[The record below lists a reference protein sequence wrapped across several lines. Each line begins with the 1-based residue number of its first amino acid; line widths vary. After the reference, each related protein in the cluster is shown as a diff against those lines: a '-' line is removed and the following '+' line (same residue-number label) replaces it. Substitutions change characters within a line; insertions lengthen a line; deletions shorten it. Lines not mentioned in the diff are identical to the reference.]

1 MADNMEI
8 HESSR
13 VESWNCFKL
22 KRTIPEGEE
31 EWDFY
36 GVAFS

>member
-13 VESWNCFKL
+13 VELFQAKKDNT
-22 KRTIPEGEE
+22 REE
-31 EWDFY
+31 EWDF
-36 GVAFS
+36 